1 MFQATVFTLESILT
15 AQQPISFSGC
25 DLWRSLPFFCQGRR
39 HGALMLWDF
48 QGFRVCQPLSGEEGV
63 LSKPGALVE
72 ILLPLEA
79 STFPYGAGGSR
90 PSAEPW

>member
-72 ILLPLEA
+72 IAPPPRGLNISLW
-79 STFPYGAGGSR
+79 SR
-90 PSAEPW
+90 GVKALC